1 MGKISLWLYPRP
13 RGCVRMGLMGALDL
27 IESHRD
33 LLGELCRRYAVHRL
47 RLFGSAAAG
56 EFDPERSDLDFL
68 VEFDEPVG
76 MNSFRQFFG
85 FRRSLGE
92 LLARQVDLVAWSAVK
107 NPYFRQ
113 QAASQAIDV
122 YAA

>member
-1 MGKISLWLYPRP
+1 ME
-13 RGCVRMGLMGALDL
+13 ALDL
-27 IESHRD
+27 IERNRGS
-33 LLGELCRRYAVHRL
+33 LGELCRRYAVHRL
-47 RLFGSAAAG
+47 RLFGSAAG
-56 EFDPERSDLDFL
+56 SDFDPDRSDFDFL

-85 FRRSLGE
+85 FRRSLAD
-92 LLARQVDLVAWSAVK
+92 LLASDVDLVAWSAVK
-107 NPYFRQ
+107 NPYFRR